1 MFTYPV
7 FASTTY
13 SFSFSQPQISSNSC
27 YVEVVFENWGPVVF
41 YIGLTTENSFEPGFK
56 YNPVDSAVFSCE
68 LYTASDGYNVLRF
81 FPSYYMGRPV
91 AAVECF
97 GFYLRSDGT
106 CRNLSKI
113 DDSDISDNSYVEFW
127 LGNSGR
133 VLSANGYNCSV
144 ADLPHDFE
152 FTFSYGTDDIISKK
166 LDEILA
172 ALGSLNGQDF
182 PSADEGLNSDISS
195 IEDTESSL
203 VSGSQGNYNSA
214 VSSGTDSV
222 LDFFNSAGSSL
233 TMVRNVFNNLVS
245 GNIWILVC
253 CAIFLSI
260 LPLIVNVFRGFH

>member
-41 YIGLTTENSFEPGFK
+41 YVGLTTMNANDLDFD
-56 YNPVDSAVFSCE
+56 YNPVDSAIFRCE
-68 LYTASDGYNVLRF
+68 FLTADDGYNVLRF
-81 FPSYYMGRPV
+81 VPTYYDSRPV

-97 GFYLRSDGT
+97 GFYVRSDGT

-113 DDSDISDNSYVEFW
+113 NTEASDNSYVELW
-127 LGNSGR
+127 LGNAGR

-172 ALGSLNGQDF
+172 ALGSLDGQDF
-182 PSADEGLNSDISS
+182 PSADEGVNSDISS